1 MTEFKNILLQ
11 KEPPVATVV
20 LNRPKVL
27 NALNAETLDELECA
41 FYEIK
46 GDDDIRAVV
55 FTGAG
60 DKAFIAGADIN
71 LLSTLGPAEGA
82 EFALR
87 GQRVLEQI
95 ENLGKPVIAAIN
107 GFALGGGCEMSMACH
122 IRLASSNAK
131 LGQPEINLGVIP
143 GFGGTQRLARL
154 IGEGRCMEL
163 VLTGG
168 QLDAQQAMDMGL
180 VNRVIEPDK
189 LLDEAQAVAKKI
201 ASKSAPIVRYCM
213 QAVHRGLAGTL
224 AEGLNLEA
232 NLFGLCC
239 ATEDKKEGTSAFLEK
254 RKPEFKNK

>member
-1 MTEFKNILLQ
+1 MTEFKNIILE
-11 KEPPVATVV
+11 KDPPIAIVV

-46 GDDDIRAVV
+46 GDNEIRAVV
-55 FTGAG
+55 LTGAG

-82 EFALR
+82 EFASR
-87 GQRVLEQI
+87 GQRVLDQI

-107 GFALGGGCEMSMACH
+107 GFALGGGCEISMACH
-122 IRLASSNAK
+122 IRLASSNAR

-163 VLTGG
+163 VLTGD
-168 QLDAQQAMDMGL
+168 QIDAQQAMAMGL
-180 VNRVIEPDK
+180 VNRVIDPEK
-189 LLDEAQAVAKKI
+189 LLDEAKSMARKI
-201 ASKSAPIVRYCM
+201 ASKSAPIVGYCM
-213 QAVHRGLAGTL
+213 QAVHRGLAGSL
-224 AEGLNLEA
+224 AQGLNLEA

-239 ATEDKKEGTSAFLEK
+239 ATADKAEGTTAFLEK
-254 RKPEFKNK
+254 RKPDFQNK